1 MMVDN
6 GITMKTKF
14 IAVLTILI
22 IITSPLA
29 SSESNDDFTV
39 NNEDPE
45 MSTGDYFLYEL
56 DMSGLLNSM
65 EDEDIDEVLENSNSG
80 MRMEYGGD
88 SCMLT
93 GWEDCSVSL
102 MSWEMNIT
110 MVFSSGSGIDN
121 DEAIMLMKMET
132 ITVSSGDNSE
142 STDVTT
148 MDMWFSIDGEPY
160 HSETVMTELSI
171 TSSEDSTPEIVS
183 AGDTWSEQETVTN
196 TINEKSRM
204 NGDPWENED
213 EVVENE
219 TTTTNWNAEST
230 SNVYIGDTSYQTMK
244 IKSEELGSNES
255 GYVYVAETGMPVK
268 MEYYED
274 GALQMVA
281 TLVDYSWTNDP
292 SQVSENTGD
301 EVEGLLPGFTLLPT
315 LAASVF
321 AGLVLVRSRD

>member
-1 MMVDN
+1 
-6 GITMKTKF
+6 
-14 IAVLTILI
+14 
-22 IITSPLA
+22 
-29 SSESNDDFTV
+29 
-39 NNEDPE
+39 
-45 MSTGDYFLYEL
+45 
-56 DMSGLLNSM
+56 
-65 EDEDIDEVLENSNSG
+65 
-80 MRMEYGGD
+80 
-88 SCMLT
+88 MLT
-93 GWEDCSVSL
+93 GWEDCYISL
-102 MSWEMNIT
+102 TSWEMNLT

-244 IKSEELGSNES
+244 IKSEELGSNDS